1 VTLLPLRNMDSTS
14 SSHHLHKNPMVSPP
28 EAIPYDSFVSP
39 PLTAT
44 RYSSSEPMTS
54 IHQHSKMDIS
64 PPAVGPPKNMAS
76 LLSPPPSPFTRGVP
90 ATTETT
96 VVMPDPTLFSAP
108 NSPALASQRPLFDD
122 EEQFA
127 DLISKRASP
136 SANQDPKLKPT
147 VQEYSVFV
155 SAAFELCR
163 RDPGKWLER
172 EKKLM
177 ANVPTQ
183 WASLNRVQKV
193 SAGPSTTIGRT
204 LAPAR
209 KQMPTSSPA
218 KVQRIPRTP
227 KPTLK
232 FQGGIEGLVR
242 AQNAGTISPGSAN
255 AARTRQPATREDTD
269 FDAIPNYCPPLST
282 LNENSKFRVEWKGTP
297 LDLSNDPHRHLLH
310 PAEVNLASILR
321 LSCASYLTSKRRIF
335 NEKIIRYRQGMEFR
349 KTDSQKA
356 CKIDVNKASKLWSAY
371 EKIGWFDP
379 RFITPHL

>member
-1 VTLLPLRNMDSTS
+1 MDSTS
-14 SSHHLHKNPMVSPP
+14 STLHHLRKNPMVSPP

-44 RYSSSEPMTS
+44 RYNSSEPMTS

-76 LLSPPPSPFTRGVP
+76 LLSPPPSPFTHGAP
-90 ATTETT
+90 ATTESA
-96 VVMPDPTLFSAP
+96 VIMADVALFSAP
-108 NSPALASQRPLFDD
+108 NSPGLTSQRPLFDD
-122 EEQFA
+122 AEQFA

-155 SAAFELCR
+155 SAAFELCC
-163 RDPGKWLER
+163 RDPRKWLER
-172 EKKLM
+172 EKKFM

-183 WASLNRVQKV
+183 WAILNKEQNVPAR
-193 SAGPSTTIGRT
+193 PSTTIGRK

-209 KQMPTSSPA
+209 KQLPTSSPS
-218 KVQRIPRTP
+218 KVQRLPRAPKFTP
-227 KPTLK
+227 KFTPK
-232 FQGGIEGLVR
+232 FQGGVEDFVR
-242 AQNAGTISPGSAN
+242 AQNAGIISPGSAN
-255 AARTRQPATREDTD
+255 ATRTRQPATREDTD
-269 FDAIPNYCPPLST
+269 FDALPDYCPPLST

-310 PAEVNLASILR
+310 PAEVHLASILR

-371 EKIGWFDP
+371 EKIGWFDAS
-379 RFITPHL
+379 FITPHL

>member
-1 VTLLPLRNMDSTS
+1 MDSTS
-14 SSHHLHKNPMVSPP
+14 SSTHNLHKNPMVSPP
-28 EAIPYDSFVSP
+28 EATPYDSFVSP

-44 RYSSSEPMTS
+44 RYSSSEPMTG

-64 PPAVGPPKNMAS
+64 PPAAGPPKNMAS
-76 LLSPPPSPFTRGVP
+76 LLSPPPSPFPRGPP
-90 ATTETT
+90 ATTEPA
-96 VVMPDPTLFSAP
+96 VVMADLPLFSVP

-122 EEQFA
+122 AEQFA

-136 SANQDPKLKPT
+136 SAQDPKLKPT

-163 RDPGKWLER
+163 RDPRKWLER
-172 EKKLM
+172 EKKFM

-183 WASLNRVQKV
+183 WASLNRVQGV
-193 SAGPSTTIGRT
+193 PAGPSTIIGRT

-209 KQMPTSSPA
+209 KQLPTSSPA
-218 KVQRIPRTP
+218 KVQRPPRTP
-227 KPTLK
+227 KVTPR
-232 FQGGIEGLVR
+232 FQGGIEGFVR
-242 AQNAGTISPGSAN
+242 AHNAGIISPGSAN
-255 AARTRQPATREDTD
+255 AVRTRQPATREDTD
-269 FDAIPNYCPPLST
+269 FEAIPNYCPPLST

-297 LDLSNDPHRHLLH
+297 LDLSSDPHRHLLH
-310 PAEVNLASILR
+310 PAEVTLASILR

-371 EKIGWFDP
+371 EKIGWFDI

>member
-1 VTLLPLRNMDSTS
+1 
-14 SSHHLHKNPMVSPP
+14 
-28 EAIPYDSFVSP
+28 
-39 PLTAT
+39 
-44 RYSSSEPMTS
+44 
-54 IHQHSKMDIS
+54 MDIS

-76 LLSPPPSPFTRGVP
+76 LLSPPPSPFNRGGP
-90 ATTETT
+90 ATTEPA
-96 VVMPDPTLFSAP
+96 VVMADPTLFSAP
-108 NSPALASQRPLFDD
+108 NSPALRSQKPLFNDD
-122 EEQFA
+122 EQFA
-127 DLISKRASP
+127 DLISRRACP

-163 RDPGKWLER
+163 RDPAKWLER
-172 EKKLM
+172 EKKFM
-177 ANVPTQ
+177 VNVPTQ
-183 WASLNRVQKV
+183 WASLNKVQKV
-193 SAGPSTTIGRT
+193 SAGPSMTIGRT

-209 KQMPTSSPA
+209 KQLTTSSPA
-218 KVQRIPRTP
+218 KVQRLPRTP
-227 KPTLK
+227 K

-242 AQNAGTISPGSAN
+242 AQNAGIISPASAN

-269 FDAIPNYCPPLST
+269 FEAIPDYSPPLST

-310 PAEVNLASILR
+310 PAEATLASILR

-335 NEKIIRYRQGMEFR
+335 HEKIIRYKQGMEFR

-371 EKIGWFDP
+371 EKIGWFDLK
-379 RFITPHL
+379 FVTPHL